1 MPDEQDPWLD
11 REVAERLLRGEP
23 PKDVDEHYR
32 ERAERLAGLLDA
44 LTAQARGPAP
54 QDAPRE
60 RPTGSGPPDAS
71 GEEVLRIGFPD
82 PDGPTRTGS
91 GPAGAELPGAEL
103 PGEAAAL
110 AAYRSSRA
118 FRGAG
123 AARPEPGGAA
133 PGPDITIGLPTT
145 VRIVAGA
152 PTHGRRPA
160 RWARPVRF
168 ALAAVL
174 AAGMVGGVAVATG
187 TGVLPTPFED
197 QWQGPA
203 GVAGRTPAVEPSAAA
218 SRSPVPSGRDRSG
231 GGSAGAAS
239 ESPPRASGP
248 PRSGSPDRTAPRHHQ
263 HDDVTARIIVDCR
276 QRRAG
281 ELDAEGVRR
290 LERAAHGAARVAR
303 FCQRFLDLDRKATGG
318 SDDEE
323 ATGPAARPG
332 SRDDDRDSGT
342 GRRGDDGPG
351 NGKDHDGD
359 HDHDD
364 RDSGGADGQGGD
376 DGRGEGRGG
385 CRDANGRYGG
395 AGGTGGAGGAG
406 GNGGKGK
413 GNGNGEGNA
422 DDCGAAPGPRRGG
435 GGVVGGGLP
444 GGGRPPGATT
454 RPAPGTGAEPTGPA
468 PTRPVPTGA
477 APTPPAATPAAYVH
491 P

>member
-54 QDAPRE
+54 RDAPRE
-60 RPTGSGPPDAS
+60 WPTGSGPPDPS
-71 GEEVLRIGFPD
+71 GEEVQHIGFPD
-82 PDGPTRTGS
+82 LDGPHRTGS
-91 GPAGAELPGAEL
+91 GPAGAEL

-110 AAYRSSRA
+110 AAYRTSRA

-123 AARPEPGGAA
+123 AAHPEPEGAA

-152 PTHGRRPA
+152 PAHGRRPA

-168 ALAAVL
+168 AVAAVL

-187 TGVLPTPFED
+187 TGVLSTPFED

-203 GVAGRTPAVEPSAAA
+203 GVAGGTPAVEPSASL
-218 SRSPVPSGRDRSG
+218 SRSPAPSGRDRSG
-231 GGSAGAAS
+231 GGSVGAAS
-239 ESPPRASGP
+239 QSPPRVSGS
-248 PRSGSPDRTAPRHHQ
+248 PRPGSPDRTAPQHQ
-263 HDDVTARIIVDCR
+263 EHDDVTARTIADCR
-276 QRRAG
+276 RHRAG

-290 LERAAHGAARVAR
+290 LERAAHGAALVAR
-303 FCQRFLDLDRKATGG
+303 FCQRFLDLDRQAADG
-318 SDDEE
+318 SDDEK
-323 ATGPAARPG
+323 ATGPAAQPG
-332 SRDDDRDSGT
+332 SQDEDPDRDSG
-342 GRRGDDGPG
+342 GRGDDGPG

-359 HDHDD
+359 HDHGD
-364 RDSGGADGQGGD
+364 RDSGGADGKGGD

-395 AGGTGGAGGAG
+395 AGGTGGAGG
-406 GNGGKGK
+406 NGGKGK
-413 GNGNGEGNA
+413 GDGEGNG
-422 DDCGAAPGPRRGG
+422 DDCGAGPGPRRGG
-435 GGVVGGGLP
+435 GGVAGGGLP
-444 GGGRPPGATT
+444 GGGRTAGATDRPAPVTGGEPAEAGST
-454 RPAPGTGAEPTGPA
+454 RPAPTETAPA
-468 PTRPVPTGA
+468 
-477 APTPPAATPAAYVH
+477 PPAATPAAYSH

>member
-23 PKDVDEHYR
+23 PKNVDDHYR
-32 ERAERLAGLLDA
+32 DRAERLAGLLDA
-44 LTAQARGPAP
+44 LTAQARGPVP

-71 GEEVLRIGFPD
+71 GEWALRVGFPD

-91 GPAGAELPGAEL
+91 GPAGAELPG
-103 PGEAAAL
+103 EAAAL
-110 AAYRSSRA
+110 AAYRTSRA

-123 AARPEPGGAA
+123 GARPEPEGAA

-145 VRIVAGA
+145 VRIVAGGPA
-152 PTHGRRPA
+152 HGRRPA

-168 ALAAVL
+168 AVAAVL

-187 TGVLPTPFED
+187 TGVLSTPFED

-203 GVAGRTPAVEPSAAA
+203 GVAGGTPAVEPSSSAF
-218 SRSPVPSGRDRSG
+218 RSPAPSGRDRSG

-239 ESPPRASGP
+239 ESPPRVSGS
-248 PRSGSPDRTAPRHHQ
+248 PRPGSPDRTAPRRPEG
-263 HDDVTARIIVDCR
+263 DDVTARTVADCR
-276 QRRAG
+276 QHRAG

-290 LERAAHGAARVAR
+290 LERAADGAARVAR
-303 FCQRFLDLDRKATGG
+303 FCQRFLDLHRKGADAP
-318 SDDEE
+318 DDGE
-323 ATGPAARPG
+323 ATGSAAEPG
-332 SRDDDRDSGT
+332 SRDDDPDRGSDGDRDGT
-342 GRRGDDGPG
+342 GDRGDDGPG

-359 HDHDD
+359 RDHGD
-364 RDSGGADGQGGD
+364 RDSGGADGKGGD

-395 AGGTGGAGGAG
+395 AGGTGGAGGS
-406 GNGGKGK
+406 GGKGK
-413 GNGNGEGNA
+413 GSGNGEGNG

-435 GGVVGGGLP
+435 GGLP
-444 GGGRPPGATT
+444 GGGRPPGGTA
-454 RPAPGTGAEPTGPA
+454 RPAPVTGAEPTDSAATRPA
-468 PTRPVPTGA
+468 PTET
-477 APTPPAATPAAYVH
+477 APTPPTATPAAYTH